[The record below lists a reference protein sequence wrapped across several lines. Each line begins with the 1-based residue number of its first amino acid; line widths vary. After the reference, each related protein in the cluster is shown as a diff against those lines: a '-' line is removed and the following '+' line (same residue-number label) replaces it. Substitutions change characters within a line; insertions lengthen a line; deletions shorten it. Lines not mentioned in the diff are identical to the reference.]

1 MVTKVLLLYLT
12 KSNLLIAKD
21 LWQVHYQILLIILH
35 RGSMKLNVKIAIALL
50 EYESVKHNLINYKYL
65 SCSKDYL
72 NNLDK
77 ELKKIQEHI

>member
-1 MVTKVLLLYLT
+1 
-12 KSNLLIAKD
+12 
-21 LWQVHYQILLIILH
+21 
-35 RGSMKLNVKIAIALL
+35 MKLNVKIAIAFL